1 MSNINERFRKIRE
14 ELEQSQE
21 DFAKK
26 AKRTRSEIKNI
37 EYGKTTPKPEVIDA
51 VCDAWGIRKEWL
63 LTGELP
69 KKKSLTRQAELTKFV
84 GEAMADADLIDA
96 QRILFAL
103 VDATPD
109 EIKSIASFARRLAAQ
124 YEREKKDSP

>member
-1 MSNINERFRKIRE
+1 MKNRIRQLRKDHLKMTQQTFADKLGLSQNFIWQIEKGEREPSDRTISDICREFNIRE
-14 ELEQSQE
+14 E
-21 DFAKK
+21 
-26 AKRTRSEIKNI
+26 
-37 EYGKTTPKPEVIDA
+37 
-51 VCDAWGIRKEWL
+51 WL
-63 LTGELP
+63 RTGELP
-69 KKKSLTRQAELTKFV
+69 IKRTMSRNAELTKFV

>member
-1 MSNINERFRKIRE
+1 MSNINERFREIRDD
-14 ELEQSQE
+14 LEQTQE

-51 VCDAWGIRKEWL
+51 VCEAWGIRKEWL

-69 KKKSLTRQAELTKFV
+69 KLKSLTRNAQLTKFV
-84 GEAMADADLIDA
+84 GDAMRDADKIDA

-103 VDATPD
+103 LDATPD
-109 EIKSIASFARRLAAQ
+109 EIKAIASFARRLADQ
-124 YEREKKDSP
+124 YEGEEKGSR